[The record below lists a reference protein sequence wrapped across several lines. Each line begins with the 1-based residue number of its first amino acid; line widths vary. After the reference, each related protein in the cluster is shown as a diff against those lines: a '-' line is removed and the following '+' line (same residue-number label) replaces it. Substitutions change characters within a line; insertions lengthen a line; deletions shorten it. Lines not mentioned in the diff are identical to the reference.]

1 MGKKIAFII
10 AFVCAIIILTGAALF
25 FYFDRIAVGILDK
38 AYNIDIAYKNCSK
51 SFSGELRFTDLSVV
65 SRATRMGIIS
75 KTAGLKPV
83 FKDKHFAVGFN
94 LQDGNFIKKGG
105 DRSVRYDT
113 LTALVS
119 TPFNSNWKYREI
131 RGLAEPENNG
141 VKIKEFEA
149 ISDEIRL
156 SVKGDLSYKG
166 MINSDIV
173 IYFAD
178 SLTRKIPPEFA
189 NVVLSNEKDGWRS
202 LSVRLSG
209 DPDKPSM
216 QISSKL
222 FRLNIHPDFD
232 RAKSGYVK

>member
-10 AFVCAIIILTGAALF
+10 ALVCAIIILTGAALF

-119 TPFNSNWKYREI
+119 
-131 RGLAEPENNG
+131 ENNG